1 MERYFREAKKFLDRL
16 YPELYGNISGDL
28 YPPPLFAQYF
38 ARFVGYL
45 WTIGIVLIVAGSQI
59 FKILNIPEPEYVKVI
74 TENKGSAFLVL
85 FVLNNVAN
93 SMLATGAFE
102 IYLDDVLIF
111 SKIATGRFPSVED
124 LQSALRQHGLFPA

>member
-1 MERYFREAKKFLDRL
+1 MDGVEDDQKNGHYSPSSSSTVQQR
-16 YPELYGNISGDL
+16 
-28 YPPPLFAQYF
+28 
-38 ARFVGYL
+38 
-45 WTIGIVLIVAGSQI
+45 SQI